1 MQSDI
6 NYQKFDEWWPEQLH
20 ILSRASPDDKQTL
33 VRAIMNS
40 RKRPGGEIVAV
51 TASGIEDGPVLRT
64 ADIGITMV
72 TFWCARGLQLS
83 HNFLKSV

>member
-1 MQSDI
+1 
-6 NYQKFDEWWPEQLH
+6 
-20 ILSRASPDDKQTL
+20 
-33 VRAIMNS
+33 MNS

-72 TFWCARGLQLS
+72 TFWCARGLQLP
-83 HNFLKSV
+83 HNVLKSV